1 MKSVLSILLGIV
13 IAWLILTFTSSKRSN
28 YLVLQP
34 TPVDEPPA
42 QNSALIGAGLAVAKP
57 SVMDATPA
65 DTARPVMMSNMQM
78 APISVSRPPMPPMN
92 PQMAPSMNPQQR
104 MPPMNQQ
111 MAPSMNPQM
120 MPPMNPQM
128 MPPMNQQMPP
138 AMNPQQ
144 QIR

>member
-65 DTARPVMMSNMQM
+65 DTARPVMSPVSVTQSQVRSPMMNGMNMT
-78 APISVSRPPMPPMN
+78 PISITVEAPN
-92 PQMAPSMNPQQR
+92 APSV
-104 MPPMNQQ
+104 
-111 MAPSMNPQM
+111 
-120 MPPMNPQM
+120 
-128 MPPMNQQMPP
+128 
-138 AMNPQQ
+138 
-144 QIR
+144 